1 MFMDLRFPRKPLNIV
16 LLLMP
21 IYVHN
26 HSSSLIKMDPN
37 SKEAVE
43 ARNIDILYESI
54 GSDPYILD
62 KADESPFVHS
72 PVHVAASTGQTRL
85 AIEIMNLKP
94 SLGRKLNPDGLS
106 PMHLA
111 LLNGHSETAK
121 ALIKLDKD
129 LVRVR
134 GRERLTPLQYAA
146 ETDDRVDILAEFL
159 CACPESIGDLNVR
172 GETALHI
179 AVKKCNA
186 RALAVLMGWIR
197 KTGKHWVKNIK
208 MVNYENIDTL
218 VATDQKT
225 RDIILIS
232 DLHVQIVESVVQG
245 YGLHM
250 KEKNLEGAT
259 ALDIAETLKSGSART
274 TIKGILHGA
283 GASKSSLLAND
294 CSLVD
299 FLISRE
305 SQVETIFRTFL
316 FMRKGMSLEMRNA
329 VLVVAVLITTA
340 TFQTVLSPPGGGSGL
355 SDGNSLFANGS
366 HINATIFTST
376 DNSSLFANGSHINA
390 TIFTST
396 HNISLFA
403 NGSHINATVFT
414 SMDDATNVFLSV
426 FYAMNTVA
434 FISSIAMINIL
445 ILPLKVF
452 APLHASLMFLTMGYG
467 IAFLIIP
474 PMYNLEFIFAF
485 SAIAVA
491 SLLYGVHYIPIMIE
505 DLHKIDK
512 GLLFMS
518 HLQRKR
524 LRMLYRVVMD

>member
-1 MFMDLRFPRKPLNIV
+1 
-16 LLLMP
+16 
-21 IYVHN
+21 
-26 HSSSLIKMDPN
+26 MDPN

-43 ARNIDILYESI
+43 ARSIDILYESI

-62 KADESPFVHS
+62 KADEIPFVHT
-72 PVHVAASTGQTRL
+72 PLHVAASTGQTRL
-85 AIEIMNLKP
+85 AIEIMNLRP

-106 PMHLA
+106 PVHLA

-179 AVKKCNA
+179 TVKKCNV

-208 MVNYENIDTL
+208 DERGNT
-218 VATDQKT
+218 
-225 RDIILIS
+225 ILHTAVS
-232 DLHVQIVESVVQG
+232 TSQPHVCMPLIVESVVQG
-245 YGLHM
+245 YGLHVN
-250 KEKNLEGAT
+250 EKNLEGAT
-259 ALDIAETLKSGSART
+259 ALDIAETLASGSART
-274 TIKGILHGA
+274 TIKSILCGA
-283 GASKSSLLAND
+283 GASKSSSLAND
-294 CSLVD
+294 CSFVD

-305 SQVETIFRTFL
+305 SRVETIFQTFL
-316 FMRKGMSLEMRNA
+316 FMRKGMSMEMRNA

-340 TFQTVLSPPGGGSGL
+340 TFQTVLSPPGGGSSL
-355 SDGNSLFANGS
+355 SDSNSLFANGS

-390 TIFTST
+390 TIFTSM
-396 HNISLFA
+396 HNVSLFA

-414 SMDDATNVFLSV
+414 SMDDAPNVFLPV

-474 PMYNLEFIFAF
+474 SMYYLEFIFAF
-485 SAIAVA
+485 SAIAIA

-505 DLHKIDK
+505 DLHKIDQ
-512 GLLFMS
+512 GLIFMS

-524 LRMLYRVVMD
+524 LRMLYRVVMN

>member
-1 MFMDLRFPRKPLNIV
+1 
-16 LLLMP
+16 
-21 IYVHN
+21 
-26 HSSSLIKMDPN
+26 MDPN

-62 KADESPFVHS
+62 KADEIPFVNT
-72 PVHVAASTGQTRL
+72 PLHVAASTGQTRL

-94 SLGRKLNPDGLS
+94 TLGRKLNPDGLS
-106 PMHLA
+106 PVHLA
-111 LLNGHSETAK
+111 LLNGHSQTAK
-121 ALIKLDKD
+121 GLVKLDKD
-129 LVRVR
+129 LVRVK

-208 MVNYENIDTL
+208 DERGNT
-218 VATDQKT
+218 
-225 RDIILIS
+225 
-232 DLHVQIVESVVQG
+232 
-245 YGLHM
+245 
-250 KEKNLEGAT
+250 
-259 ALDIAETLKSGSART
+259 
-274 TIKGILHGA
+274 ILHTA
-283 GASKSSLLAND
+283 VST
-294 CSLVD
+294 
-299 FLISRE
+299 
-305 SQVETIFRTFL
+305 SQPH
-316 FMRKGMSLEMRNA
+316 
-329 VLVVAVLITTA
+329 
-340 TFQTVLSPPGGGSGL
+340 TVLSPPGGGSGL
-355 SDGNSLFANGS
+355 SDSNSLFANGS

-403 NGSHINATVFT
+403 NGSHINTTVFT
-414 SMDDATNVFLSV
+414 SMDDAPNVFLPV

-474 PMYNLEFIFAF
+474 SMYYLEFIFAF
-485 SAIAVA
+485 SAIAIA

-505 DLHKIDK
+505 DLHKIDQ

-524 LRMLYRVVMD
+524 LRMLYRVVMN

>member
-1 MFMDLRFPRKPLNIV
+1 
-16 LLLMP
+16 
-21 IYVHN
+21 
-26 HSSSLIKMDPN
+26 
-37 SKEAVE
+37 
-43 ARNIDILYESI
+43 
-54 GSDPYILD
+54 
-62 KADESPFVHS
+62 
-72 PVHVAASTGQTRL
+72 
-85 AIEIMNLKP
+85 MNLKP
-94 SLGRKLNPDGLS
+94 SLSRKLNPDGLS

-111 LLNGHSETAK
+111 LLNRHSETAK

-129 LVRVR
+129 LVRVK
-134 GRERLTPLQYAA
+134 GRERLTPLQYTA

-172 GETALHI
+172 GETALHM
-179 AVKKCNA
+179 AVKNCNA
-186 RALAVLMGWIR
+186 RALGVLMGWIR

-208 MVNYENIDTL
+208 DGRGNT
-218 VATDQKT
+218 
-225 RDIILIS
+225 
-232 DLHVQIVESVVQG
+232 
-245 YGLHM
+245 
-250 KEKNLEGAT
+250 
-259 ALDIAETLKSGSART
+259 
-274 TIKGILHGA
+274 ILHTA
-283 GASKSSLLAND
+283 VST
-294 CSLVD
+294 
-299 FLISRE
+299 
-305 SQVETIFRTFL
+305 SQPHVW
-316 FMRKGMSLEMRNA
+316 MSMEMRNA

-355 SDGNSLFANGS
+355 SDSNSLFASGS

-390 TIFTST
+390 TIFTSM

-414 SMDDATNVFLSV
+414 SMDDAPNIFLPV

-474 PMYNLEFIFAF
+474 SMYYLEFIFAF
-485 SAIAVA
+485 SAIAIA

-505 DLHKIDK
+505 DLHKIDQ

-524 LRMLYRVVMD
+524 LQMLYREVMN

>member
-1 MFMDLRFPRKPLNIV
+1 MESL
-16 LLLMP
+16 
-21 IYVHN
+21 
-26 HSSSLIKMDPN
+26 SSSLTKMDPN

-43 ARNIDILYESI
+43 ARSIDILYESI

-62 KADESPFVHS
+62 KADEIPFVHT
-72 PVHVAASTGQTRL
+72 PLHVAASTGQTRL
-85 AIEIMNLKP
+85 AIEIMNLRP

-106 PMHLA
+106 PVHLA

-179 AVKKCNA
+179 TVKKCNV

-208 MVNYENIDTL
+208 DERGNT
-218 VATDQKT
+218 
-225 RDIILIS
+225 ILHTAVS
-232 DLHVQIVESVVQG
+232 TSQPHIVESVVQG
-245 YGLHM
+245 YGLHVN
-250 KEKNLEGAT
+250 EKNLEGAT
-259 ALDIAETLKSGSART
+259 ALDIAETLASGSART
-274 TIKGILHGA
+274 TIKSILCGA
-283 GASKSSLLAND
+283 GASKSSSLAND
-294 CSLVD
+294 CSFVD

-305 SQVETIFRTFL
+305 SRVETIFQTFL
-316 FMRKGMSLEMRNA
+316 FMRKGMSMEMRNA

-340 TFQTVLSPPGGGSGL
+340 TFQTVLSPPGGGSSL
-355 SDGNSLFANGS
+355 SDSNSLFANGS

-390 TIFTST
+390 TIFTSM
-396 HNISLFA
+396 HNVSLFA

-414 SMDDATNVFLSV
+414 SMDDAPNVFLPV

-474 PMYNLEFIFAF
+474 SMYYLEFIFAF
-485 SAIAVA
+485 SAIAIA

-505 DLHKIDK
+505 DLHKIDQ
-512 GLLFMS
+512 GLIFMS

-524 LRMLYRVVMD
+524 LRMLYRVVMN